1 MPQHGQQWPQWQWD
15 TCSWSMHMAGDG
27 GACSCSRAGYSSNS
41 SNSTATWLWGWGAG
55 AFSAAAAMRADF
67 AVVLAHQAAGVR
79 GDGTQRR
86 VGAHLV
92 IRIEKPCGNHA
103 NRLGLAFESEGR
115 IHRGWHAWMDG
126 SRHGEGAPPVV
137 VVRRRS
143 PSRLVVAAS
152 AWKATKRGSGAS
164 SSQITA
170 ACRGRTRIRL
180 DTLLRRVA
188 SDYSQVQVNN
198 FKF

>member
-1 MPQHGQQWPQWQWD
+1 MEERAAA
-15 TCSWSMHMAGDG
+15 AGPG
-27 GACSCSRAGYSSNS
+27 TVAIAV
-41 SNSTATWLWGWGAG
+41 NSTATWLWGWGAG
-55 AFSAAAAMRADF
+55 AFSAAAAAMRADF

-115 IHRGWHAWMDG
+115 GRRDEYTVDGMHGWMAAGTGRAHHRTY
-126 SRHGEGAPPVV
+126 

-170 ACRGRTRIRL
+170 PCRGRTRIRL

-188 SDYSQVQVNN
+188 SDYSQVQVKQ
-198 FKF
+198 F